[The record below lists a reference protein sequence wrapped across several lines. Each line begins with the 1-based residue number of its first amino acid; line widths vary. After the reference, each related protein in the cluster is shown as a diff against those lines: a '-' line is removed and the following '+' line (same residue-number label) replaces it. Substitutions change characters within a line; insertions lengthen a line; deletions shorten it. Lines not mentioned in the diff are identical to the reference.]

1 MKLLFTILLTL
12 FLTGCFTTQKEFEDK
27 LSSWIGYTEEDLVAS
42 WGIPQRVYELKGK
55 RYLTWVNTGQMT
67 LPGTQPTYQ
76 TSIIGGYATTT
87 AIGGTAPMN
96 IMLNCERTFVIENG
110 RIQTWSWK
118 GNNCY

>member
-1 MKLLFTILLTL
+1 MKLLFTILMTL

-27 LSSWIGYTEEDLVAS
+27 LSSWIGYTESELVAS
-42 WGIPQRVYELKGK
+42 WGIPQRVYELDDKK
-55 RYLTWVNTGQMT
+55 YLTWVNSSSMT

-96 IMLNCERTFVIENG
+96 IMLNCERTFVIQNK
-110 RIQTWSWK
+110 RVQTWSWK